1 LKPKSIASLVCVL
14 SAVTAANAQSKFY
27 AEAGVSYFDLQGA
40 TFADSAA
47 SNVTAVGVDDS
58 AWAPFIA
65 AGYSFSE
72 HIGLRFTYQY
82 VNDVRS
88 EVNRTYAAGSGS
100 YVVNAR
106 YSDDLHVLALAPEF
120 KWIISPKLTLSLSP
134 ELNWVAMRED
144 MRLHTD
150 APSITVVPRSSRSEE
165 EFTFGASAGLAWAIN
180 ERSALTLAYKYVDLK
195 PSWDRTANV
204 VSAGLRWKF

>member
-1 LKPKSIASLVCVL
+1 LKTKFIASLFCAL
-14 SAVTAANAQSKFY
+14 SAFTAAYAQSKFY
-27 AEAGVSYFDLQGA
+27 AEGGVSYFDLRGA
-40 TFADSAA
+40 SFADSAA
-47 SNVTAVGVDDS
+47 SKVTAVHVDDS

-72 HIGLRFTYQY
+72 HIGLRLSYQY
-82 VNDVRS
+82 VSDVRS
-88 EVNRTYAAGSGS
+88 EVDRTYTAGSGS

-106 YSDDLHVLALAPEF
+106 YSDDLHVVALAPEF
-120 KWIISPKLTLSLSP
+120 KWTISPKLTLSLSP
-134 ELNWVAMRED
+134 ELNWIAMRED

-150 APSITVVPRSSRSEE
+150 APSITVVPRSSRTED
-165 EFTFGASAGLAWAIN
+165 EFTFGASAGVSWAIN

-204 VSAGLRWKF
+204 VSAGLRWNF